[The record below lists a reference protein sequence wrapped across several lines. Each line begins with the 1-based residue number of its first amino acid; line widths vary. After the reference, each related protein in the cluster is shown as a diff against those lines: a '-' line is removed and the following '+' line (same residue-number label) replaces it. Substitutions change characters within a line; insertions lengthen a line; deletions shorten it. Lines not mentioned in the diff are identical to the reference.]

1 MALLADTA
9 HVVQLESVAVEAVEA
24 EAAKGELQGT
34 FRLQQGPWCCSGR
47 ALLALLASVSGPGA
61 VQFLIRR
68 ALLALLT
75 SVSC

>member
-1 MALLADTA
+1 VALLADTA

-34 FRLQQGPWCCSGR
+34 FRLQQGPWCVGSCR

-68 ALLALLT
+68 A
-75 SVSC
+75 